1 MLASVA
7 SDSESTMTRLSVVY
21 CYGDQ

>member
-7 SDSESTMTRLSVVY
+7 SDSESTRTRLSVVY